1 MLNKTTLIAGL
12 QYPDLGFLCLHLSIF
27 KKSPDTKKMTLKNIR
42 LLSQQLASPEFSTPG
57 ELVRHMGAVQ
67 AQDMAM
73 SLWAVGMRL
82 KKPSRREVMKTLDEG
97 RILRTHVLRPTWHLV
112 HADDIRWMLA
122 LSSRRIKAAN
132 ESFGASNGVNI
143 SRQDLHKCFN
153 AIEKTL
159 EGGKSKTKAAIA
171 ETLSTE
177 GFKTDAPHINR
188 IMAFAEAEGIICS
201 GVAEKGKHTYALL
214 DERVPATAETS
225 REEALSRL
233 AQMYFRSHSPASVTD
248 FTWWSGL
255 SATEAKLA
263 VRIIQDE
270 LKTEKFNGREL
281 LIHISWL
288 SVKAGKK
295 HDTTHLL
302 PPFDEYLI
310 SYKDR
315 SDVLNAGF
323 FPKAFNNF
331 GIFYPVILHNGQVIG
346 NWIRRAGKGMPEAG
360 ISFFSGHDRIPCEN
374 ITAACARYRSFME
387 D

>member
-1 MLNKTTLIAGL
+1 MLTFAGIRKT
-12 QYPDLGFLCLHLSIF
+12 PC
-27 KKSPDTKKMTLKNIR
+27 TKKMTLKNIR

-82 KKPSRREVMKTLDEG
+82 KKPSRSEVMKALDDG
-97 RILRTHVLRPTWHLV
+97 VILRTHVLRPTWHLV
-112 HADDIRWMLA
+112 HAGDIRWMLS
-122 LSSRRIKAAN
+122 LSSVRIKAAN
-132 ESFGASNGVNI
+132 ESFGASTGVNI
-143 SRQDLHKCFN
+143 PEDALHKCFLT
-153 AIEKTL
+153 IEKML
-159 EGGKSKTKAAIA
+159 EGGKSMGKAAIA
-171 ETLSTE
+171 EALSRE
-177 GFKTDAPHINR
+177 GMKTDAPHINR
-188 IMAFAEAEGIICS
+188 IMAFAEAEGIVCS
-201 GVAEKGKHTYALL
+201 GVPEKGKHTYALL
-214 DERVPATAETS
+214 DERVPATAGTTS
-225 REEALSRL
+225 EEALARL
-233 AQMYFRSHSPASVTD
+233 AQMYFRSHSPASAAD

-263 VRIIQDE
+263 VRTIQDE

-281 LIHISWL
+281 LVHTSHL
-288 SVKAGKK
+288 SAKAGRK
-295 HDTTHLL
+295 HGTTHLL

-315 SDVLNAGF
+315 SDVLDAGY

-331 GIFYPVILHNGQVIG
+331 GIFYPVILHKGQVTG
-346 NWIRRAGKGMPEAG
+346 NWIRRAGKGMPKAG
-360 ISFFSGHDRIPCEN
+360 ISFFSDRDRIPDED